1 MAGRMSDIRARR
13 TLFEWDWHSY
23 HLRTQDIHLQ
33 MQFADSPQRAAEG
46 ECVALSDGDYLP

>member
-33 MQFADSPQRAAEG
+33 MQFADSLQRAAEG